1 MPTPGEERPT
11 FGPPP
16 ARSVSSPGRQSR
28 VGVGGGARGALGS
41 PQKSGVQP
49 LCAAGLAC
57 RHSESTRLCPNP
69 TPHTQVPT
77 PRRDSVSPR
86 LLAGLPGRGGSRG
99 WGCGRRSVGSDPG
112 PQAAAALRGL
122 RTAPA
127 RAQARA
133 PAGRGRKRRHRPAPP
148 RPARRGP
155 RGELAWARGG
165 ARGGGRR
172 GGSAHSDG
180 RFQGISPRL

>member
-1 MPTPGEERPT
+1 MPTPGGERPT
-11 FGPPP
+11 SGPPP

-99 WGCGRRSVGSDPG
+99 WGVRPALSRVGSGAPG
-112 PQAAAALRGL
+112 SRCTP
-122 RTAPA
+122 
-127 RAQARA
+127 RA
-133 PAGRGRKRRHRPAPP
+133 PHSSGAGSGSGSGRAREEEKAPP

>member
-1 MPTPGEERPT
+1 MPTPGGERPT

-86 LLAGLPGRGGSRG
+86 LLAGLPGRGGSQG
-99 WGCGRRSVGSDPG
+99 WGVRPALSRVGSGAPG
-112 PQAAAALRGL
+112 SRCTP
-122 RTAPA
+122 
-127 RAQARA
+127 RA
-133 PAGRGRKRRHRPAPP
+133 PHSSGAGSGSGSGRAREEEKAPPRPAPP
-148 RPARRGP
+148 RPQGATWGASVGPGRSPRRG
-155 RGELAWARGG
+155 
-165 ARGGGRR
+165 
-172 GGSAHSDG
+172 
-180 RFQGISPRL
+180 SPRRLRPL